1 MINWFRLGLGIT
13 CKSMAGEILR
23 TANKS
28 LGRILIGLFL
38 LGGAAIA
45 GGLVGLALS
54 FRDLPDVRILK
65 GYAPTETSYIY
76 DINGELIAR
85 LHGDV
90 NREVVPL
97 NRISPNLKRALL
109 AIEDAYFYQHSG
121 INPTGIA
128 RAVLVNF
135 KSGETLEGGSTLT
148 QQLVKNLFLSS
159 ERSFNRKVAEAVLA
173 TRVEKVFTKDQI
185 LEMYL
190 NQVYW
195 GRNTNGAETAAQNY
209 FNKKAAD
216 LSLAE
221 AAMMAGVVQAPSVFN
236 PFDNYRIAKQRQGLV
251 LDRMQELG
259 WATPQEVQAAK
270 NAAIALGKG
279 TSYEASR
286 IPYVTQAVSAEL
298 VERFGQDIVLKGGLR
313 VQTTVDL
320 KLQRIAEQ
328 TVRAGHA
335 DLKSQGANAGQIALV
350 AIDPRTGFV
359 KALVGGAGDYAQ
371 NQFNRAVQA
380 RRQIGSTF
388 KPFVYYS
395 AFATGNYGPDSGIE
409 DTPITFPDGNELYSP
424 RNYDNTFMGSI
435 SIRQAIAVSR
445 NIPAIRL
452 GQYVGI
458 KKVIEDCRKMG
469 IFSPLNAVVS
479 LPLGSADLTLLE
491 TAGAY
496 ATFASGGI
504 YNKATLIARVTDSNG
519 NIILDNTPKP
529 KLALNPYAVSELTDV
544 LRTVISNGTGTAAI
558 LSGGRPVAG
567 KTGTTSDFRDAWFVG
582 YVPQLATAIWIG
594 NDDYSPMSHGV
605 TGGVFVAPIWRD
617 FMEKALVGE
626 PVQNFPV
633 PSEITAP
640 KPKK

>member
-1 MINWFRLGLGIT
+1 
-13 CKSMAGEILR
+13 MAGEILR
-23 TANKS
+23 TANKT
-28 LGRILIGLFL
+28 LGGILVGLFL
-38 LGGAAIA
+38 LGGSAIA

-97 NRISPNLKRALL
+97 NRISPHLKRALL

-121 INPTGIA
+121 INPTGIV

-159 ERSFNRKVAEAVLA
+159 ERSLNRKVAEAVLA
-173 TRVEKVFTKDQI
+173 TRVEKIFTKDQI

-195 GRNTNGAETAAQNY
+195 GQNTNGAQTAAQNY
-209 FNKKAAD
+209 FNKNAAD

-236 PFDNYRIAKQRQGLV
+236 PVDNYKIAKQRQSLV

-259 WATPQEVQAAK
+259 WATPQEIKDAK
-270 NAAIALGKG
+270 NAPIAIGRG

-286 IPYVTQAVSAEL
+286 VPYVTQAVSAEL
-298 VERFGQDIVLKGGLR
+298 AEKFGQDLVLKGGLR

-320 KLQRIAEQ
+320 KLQRIAEA
-328 TVRAGHA
+328 TVKAGHA
-335 DLKSQGANAGQIALV
+335 DLVSQGANAGQMALV

-359 KALVGGAGDYAQ
+359 KALVGGAGDYAK

-395 AFATGNYGPDSGIE
+395 AFATGNYTPDSGIE
-409 DTPITFPDGNELYSP
+409 DTPITFPDGNEVYAP

-435 SIRQAIAVSR
+435 SIRQAVAVSR

-452 GQYVGI
+452 GQFVGI
-458 KKVIEDCRKMG
+458 KKVIENCRKMG
-469 IFSPLNAVVS
+469 IISPLNPVVS
-479 LPLGSADLTLLE
+479 LPLGAADLTLLE

-496 ATFASGGI
+496 ATFASGGM

-529 KLALNPYAVSELTDV
+529 KLALDPYAVSELTDV
-544 LRTVISNGTGTAAI
+544 LRTVINSGTGTQAI

-617 FMEKALVGE
+617 FMEKALAGV
-626 PVQNFPV
+626 PNQNFPV
-633 PSEITAP
+633 PSEVAP
-640 KPKK
+640 PKEKK